1 MNNIHRI
8 ILHVQFP
15 CVGIPA
21 VIVALEVTIDYRQ
34 LVKGPKPD

>member
-1 MNNIHRI
+1 M
-8 ILHVQFP
+8 FP

-21 VIVALEVTIDYRQ
+21 VIMALEVAIDYRQ